1 MRLSIKSLEA
11 VVASYVDASKI
22 SVESFSVTRDNII
35 GLLDKVGKIY
45 TIDTTV
51 YDKLPELDGEVLSF
65 GKTVEEWQ
73 LDMTLPIDYDA
84 DTDGTKALANYAPSA
99 RPVSYSYTLGKKI
112 FATSIPY
119 NNIERAVH
127 FEAQLVEI
135 VSRIT
140 KKLEDS
146 VASWK
151 YGLKRE
157 LLGKAIAK
165 AEAAISGATTYTQ
178 NSTVLAAG
186 TYYKNGSG
194 DVALCMKSET
204 AAVNKSFATLVGDG
218 QLIVIKMIH
227 TCAVPV
233 DDTTGEAFIQAV
245 KEEVEH
251 ARDVNEGY
259 SFNGNVIGVEEGLK
273 LYVNQGILPSLEV
286 NTLAGAFHEEKLAMD
301 VEAKAIKDFG
311 GYSGNAF
318 AILMDSRAVRLFQDY
333 NGTFQQE
340 NGFAARMN
348 YFRHLEFTGHISRN
362 AFIVVFVPAAE

>member
-1 MRLSIKSLEA
+1 MARLSLNGLQTVIT
-11 VVASYVDASKI
+11 SYVDASKI
-22 SVESFSVTRDNII
+22 SVDTFSVTRDNII

-45 TIDTTV
+45 TIDTDV
-51 YDKLPELDGEVLSF
+51 YDKLPELDGELLSF
-65 GKTVEEWQ
+65 GKIVEEWQ
-73 LDMTLPIDYDA
+73 LDMTLPVDYDA
-84 DTDGTKALANYAPSA
+84 DSDGTKALANYAPSA
-99 RPVSYSYTLGKKI
+99 RPVSYSYPLGKKI
-112 FATSIPY
+112 FPTSIPY

-127 FEAQLVEI
+127 FEAQFVEI
-135 VSRIT
+135 VTKIT

-157 LLGKAIAK
+157 LLGKAMAQV
-165 AEAAISGATTYTQ
+165 EAVYSGATTYTQ

-194 DVALCMKSET
+194 DFALCVKSEA
-204 AAVNKSFATLVGDG
+204 AAVNKSFATLVSEG
-218 QLIVIKMIH
+218 QLIPMLMKHEV
-227 TCAVPV
+227 ALPV

-245 KEEVEH
+245 KEELEK
-251 ARDVNEGY
+251 AKDISEGK
-259 SFNGNVIGVEEGLK
+259 SFNGNVLGVEEGLV
-273 LYVNQGILPSLEV
+273 LYVKQGVNPVLETK
-286 NTLAGAFHEEKLAMD
+286 TLSGAFHLEQMGMG

-311 GYSGNAF
+311 SYSGDAY

-340 NGFAARMN
+340 NGFGARMN

-362 AFIVVFVPAAE
+362 AFIVIFVPAP

>member
-1 MRLSIKSLEA
+1 MRLDLNSLKA
-11 VVASYVDASKI
+11 VLNSYVDASKI
-22 SVESFSVTRDNII
+22 SVETFSVTRDNII

-45 TIDTTV
+45 TIDTNV
-51 YDKLPELDGEVLSF
+51 YDKLPELDGEMLSF

-73 LDMTLPIDYDA
+73 LDMTLPVDYDA
-84 DTDGTKALANYAPSA
+84 DSDGTKALANYAPSA
-99 RPVSYSYTLGKKI
+99 RPVSYSYSLGKKI
-112 FATSIPY
+112 FPTSVPY

-135 VSRIT
+135 VANIT

-146 VASWK
+146 VSAWK

-157 LLGKAIAK
+157 LIGKAISKIEGAV
-165 AEAAISGATTYTQ
+165 SGATTYTQ

-186 TYYKNGSG
+186 TYYNDGNGKT
-194 DVALCMKSET
+194 ALCVKGET
-204 AAVNKSFATLVGDG
+204 SAVNKSFAELLTAGS
-218 QLIVIKMIH
+218 LIELKMIH
-227 TCAVPV
+227 TVAKPV

-251 ARDVNEGY
+251 AKDISEGY
-259 SFNGNVIGVEEGLK
+259 SLNGNVLGVEEGLA
-273 LYVNQGILPSLEV
+273 LYVKQGVNPVLETK
-286 NTLAGAFHEEKLAMD
+286 TLSGAFHLEQMGMG

-311 GYSGNAF
+311 SYAGDAF
-318 AILMDSRAVRLFQDY
+318 AILMDNRAIRLFQDY

-340 NGFAARMN
+340 NGYGARMN

-362 AFIVVFVPAAE
+362 AFIVIFVPAGE